1 MNLESKDLDSRSFLA
16 LPLRPVTSLSLGST
30 LEVWTDDLQAMG
42 SKGALP
48 SVVKRVCGGCKSH
61 FFFASLWLEVPTFSS
76 GKTMDRKLRKRLL
89 MKIQYA

>member
-1 MNLESKDLDSRSFLA
+1 MNLDPTGFMA
-16 LPLRPVTSLSLGST
+16 LPLRPVTSLGLGST
-30 LEVWTDDLQAMG
+30 LEVWTDDLQAVG

-61 FFFASLWLEVPTFSS
+61 FFFSSLWLEVPTFSS